1 MCISPKTVE
10 VCKLSAPVIAKH
22 SRTVTSKL
30 YEKLYEKSPRAKELF
45 GGKNEAQYKQ
55 FKSAITLYYK
65 NIDKIKTLDCS
76 VPHIDSE
83 YNAMIERSLLQAIK
97 DVFGDAATDEIIDAW
112 KESYVFLGE
121 IVITREK
128 ELYAS
133 A

>member
-1 MCISPKTVE
+1 MCLSPKTVE

-22 SRTVTSKL
+22 SKTVTSRL
-30 YEKLYEKSPRAKELF
+30 YEKLYKKSPRAKELF
-45 GGKNEAQYKQ
+45 GGTSEAQYKQ
-55 FKSAITLYYK
+55 FKRAITLFSK
-65 NIDKIKTLDCS
+65 NIDKIKTMDCS
-76 VPHIDSE
+76 IPHIDYE
-83 YNAMIERSLLQAIK
+83 YNTMIEKSLLQAIK